1 MFSGRVIVVKTAYE
15 SLFVFSVLPTNKVT
29 ATLAELTKVPRT
41 AKKNCQKAI
50 GDQKSNRN
58 EARKRENDKTLIDS
72 GYDSH
77 NQAAKKGHDEW
88 RNEQT

>member
-1 MFSGRVIVVKTAYE
+1 MG
-15 SLFVFSVLPTNKVT
+15 N
-29 ATLAELTKVPRT
+29 
-41 AKKNCQKAI
+41 
-50 GDQKSNRN
+50 QKSNRN
-58 EARKRENDKTLIDS
+58 EARKRENDKTLIDA